1 MTSADMV
8 EAREPRVFLS
18 YARVDRA
25 VAARLADA
33 LSAQGID
40 LWWDAAIET
49 GARFSADIEREL
61 AAADAVV
68 VLWSAASVQS
78 TWVLDE
84 AAAGRDRGRLVPV
97 LLDGTLPP
105 LGFRQFHAT
114 DLAGWKG
121 RAGDP
126 RLGALV
132 AAIRK
137 LADGGQAGPAAQSA
151 SASASA
157 TAAAPGPSGPS
168 RRRLIGGAAGL
179 AVLAAAGVGAYRFR
193 AAPAAA
199 GTATI
204 AVLPFA
210 NLSGDPA
217 QAYFSDGLSEE
228 LRSALGQIPG
238 VQVVGRTSSER
249 FRAVEDPVQVARQL
263 NVSHVLTG
271 SVRRSPTTIRI
282 SARLIDGQTGRESW
296 AQDYDRPAGD
306 ALVIQ
311 SSIATAVLG
320 ALNKLVGAGAQAISV
335 GGTTNAEA
343 QALFLQGSTYAQ
355 ADVDEAQYLR
365 RIAKLDAAIALDP
378 NYAEA
383 WRFKAIALGG
393 VEAFKTDHA
402 AAMRYRRA
410 ALAAAARAVEIEPN
424 SARLLGTYAQQLTLN
439 LKMREAIATAQ
450 QAIRIAAR
458 NGTYSP
464 AISRVLNAVDPTR
477 ALDLVNAHIAF
488 DSLDEFAYDVRAESL
503 FNLGRMEEALADG
516 RKAHALSNG
525 YRGEAMILRALTA
538 LGRFDEARRLP
549 WLDGGRGLQAALVE
563 ARAGDAARADALM
576 AGMRGIDPRLLGY
589 GRALVLAQLGR
600 TDAALAELEAGIG
613 NVDLG
618 LARTAFDPFLDP
630 LRGTA
635 RFRAVQDR
643 VIPPDLLTGS
653 RGA

>member
-1 MTSADMV
+1 MTSADIV
-8 EAREPRVFLS
+8 EAPKPRVFLS

-25 VAARLADA
+25 VAARLADT

-97 LLDGTLPP
+97 LLDATLPP

-126 RLGALV
+126 RIGALV
-132 AAIRK
+132 AAVHK
-137 LADGGQAGPAAQSA
+137 LADGAQAGPASV
-151 SASASA
+151 SP
-157 TAAAPGPSGPS
+157 TVHAPASGPS
-168 RRRLIGGAAGL
+168 RPSRRQLIGGAAGL

-193 AAPAAA
+193 AAPAMA

-204 AVLPFA
+204 AVMPFA

-238 VQVVGRTSSER
+238 VQVIGRTSSER
-249 FRAVEDPVQVARQL
+249 FREVDDPLEVARQL
-263 NVSHVLTG
+263 KVSHVLTG
-271 SVRRSPTTIRI
+271 SVRRSPATIRI
-282 SARLIDGQTGRESW
+282 SARLIDGQTGRETW

-320 ALNKLVGAGAQAISV
+320 ALNKLVGTGAQAITV
-335 GGTTNAEA
+335 GGTRNAEA

-365 RIAKLDAAIALDP
+365 RIARLDAAIALDP

-393 VEAFKTDHA
+393 VESFKTDHA
-402 AAMRYRRA
+402 AAMTYRQA
-410 ALAAAARAVEIEPN
+410 ALAAAARAVEIEPS
-424 SARLLGTYAQQLTLN
+424 SARLLGTLAQQLMLN
-439 LKMREAIATAQ
+439 LKMRDAIATAQ
-450 QAIRIAAR
+450 QAVRIAAR
-458 NGTYSP
+458 NGTYSA
-464 AISRVLNAVDPTR
+464 AISRVLNAVDPAR

-525 YRGEAMILRALTA
+525 YRGQAMILRALTA

-549 WLDGGRGLQAALVE
+549 WLDKGRGLQAALVE

-576 AGMRGIDPRLLGY
+576 AGMGGIDPRLLGY
-589 GRALVLAQLGR
+589 SRALVLAQLGR

-618 LARTAFDPFLDP
+618 LARIAFDPFLDP
-630 LRGTA
+630 MRGTP
-635 RFRAVQDR
+635 RFRAVQDK
-643 VIPPDLLTGS
+643 VIPPDLLVGEK
-653 RGA
+653 GA